1 MEIKS
6 EIVTQLEYYWSQSNE
21 KKNCLQLERS
31 EKLMTN
37 TLLYEDDV
45 STSVWERGKLL
56 NARTTTKERKLPV
69 SYSPYQLYSILTY
82 TVHLHLA

>member
-21 KKNCLQLERS
+21 KNCLQLERS
-31 EKLMTN
+31 EKLMTI

-45 STSVWERGKLL
+45 STSVWERGKL
-56 NARTTTKERKLPV
+56 
-69 SYSPYQLYSILTY
+69 
-82 TVHLHLA
+82 

>member
-1 MEIKS
+1 M
-6 EIVTQLEYYWSQSNE
+6 

-69 SYSPYQLYSILTY
+69 SYTPYQLYTD
-82 TVHLHLA
+82 LHLTWLTH

>member
-1 MEIKS
+1 
-6 EIVTQLEYYWSQSNE
+6 
-21 KKNCLQLERS
+21 
-31 EKLMTN
+31 MTN

-69 SYSPYQLYSILTY
+69 SYTPYQLYTVLTY
-82 TVHLHLA
+82 TVHLHFA

>member
-1 MEIKS
+1 
-6 EIVTQLEYYWSQSNE
+6 
-21 KKNCLQLERS
+21 
-31 EKLMTN
+31 MTN

-69 SYSPYQLYSILTY
+69 SYTPYQLILTY
-82 TVHLHLA
+82 TVHLHLT

>member
-6 EIVTQLEYYWSQSNE
+6 EIVTQLEYYWSQSN
-21 KKNCLQLERS
+21 KKKLFTIKRS

-56 NARTTTKERKLPV
+56 TRGRRQRKE
-69 SYSPYQLYSILTY
+69 SYQYHTRHTSYTLY
-82 TVHLHLA
+82 